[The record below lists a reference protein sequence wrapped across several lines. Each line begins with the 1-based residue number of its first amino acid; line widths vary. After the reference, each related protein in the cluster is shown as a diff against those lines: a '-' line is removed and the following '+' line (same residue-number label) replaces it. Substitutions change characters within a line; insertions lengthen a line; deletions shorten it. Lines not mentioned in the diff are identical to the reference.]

1 MKKIRVDM
9 RIPESLLKRVSEYQ
23 EKHGIT
29 TRTSAF
35 LELVRKALEADQK
48 SDEASK

>member
-9 RIPESLLKRVSEYQ
+9 RIPENLLKRVEQYQ

-29 TRTSAF
+29 TRTAAF
-35 LELVRKALEADQK
+35 LELARRALEEDQK
-48 SDEASK
+48 KDETSE